1 MRQWRAMP
9 RASRRSVSARE
20 GSLAPLRPACA
31 ALDAVASMGKPG
43 GQQVT
48 WQPVE
53 VKPVLCIT
61 GGLSAE
67 PIPLLETTEVPI
79 RTGRDGKPKP
89 ELFVHFALYLPWV
102 FQVTAGVQAR
112 GSATG
117 RTSSK
122 TGKLSG
128 KVWKD
133 LVDAFK
139 TAAREEQAADAAA
152 DAACD
157 DDDGEDDDPMNGLLA
172 PVELDGPE
180 GPRAPK
186 DPKARTKP
194 PRRQKVMGRAIL
206 VSAKEKCP
214 LAFPKDEAERQV
226 HMISLKKNQ
235 YWIAASDLGWLCERI
250 RSENELA
257 GVPLVENPDE
267 DRAAVAAP
275 VSGRDSQESVPSTS
289 SVDSPQ
295 ASSAQGTVDCG
306 YTCTWNFPS
315 RDDKGS
321 WEATITREGE
331 LLGKKVTCALAEF
344 NKTKWNQVY
353 GEGDK
358 EPCKFARA
366 TPSDKKA
373 ACKLYL
379 DQRMADI
386 LSA

>member
-1 MRQWRAMP
+1 MP
-9 RASRRSVSARE
+9 Q
-20 GSLAPLRPACA
+20 P
-31 ALDAVASMGKPG
+31 
-43 GQQVT
+43 T

-67 PIPLLETTEVPI
+67 PIPLLETTEAP
-79 RTGRDGKPKP
+79 THDGKKR

-102 FQVTAGVQAR
+102 FTVTVGMQCR

-117 RTSSK
+117 RKSSRSG
-122 TGKLSG
+122 TLSG

-133 LVDAFK
+133 LVKAFK
-139 TAAREEQAADAAA
+139 TATRDEGGEEAA
-152 DAACD
+152 D
-157 DDDGEDDDPMNGLLA
+157 DDDGGDDDDDPMNGLLA
-172 PVELDGPE
+172 PLALDGPE
-180 GPRAPK
+180 GPK
-186 DPKARTKP
+186 DPKQPRTKKS
-194 PRRQKVMGRAIL
+194 KVMGRAIL

-214 LAFPKDEAERQV
+214 LAFPGDKEERQV
-226 HMISLKKNQ
+226 QMISLKKKA
-235 YWIAASDLGWLCERI
+235 YWIAASDLGWLCDRL

-275 VSGRDSQESVPSTS
+275 VSGTDSQESVPSTS
-289 SVDSPQ
+289 NVDSPQ
-295 ASSAQGTVDCG
+295 ANSPQASSVQGTVDCG
-306 YTCTWNFPS
+306 YTCKWNFPS
-315 RDDKGS
+315 KTDAGS

-331 LLGKKVTCALAEF
+331 LLGKKVSCALKDF

-353 GEGDK
+353 GERTK

-366 TPSDKKA
+366 TVSQKKT

-379 DQRMADI
+379 DQRMADV

>member
-1 MRQWRAMP
+1 MRQWRALP
-9 RASRRSVSARE
+9 RASRRSASARE

-31 ALDAVASMGKPG
+31 ALDAVASMVVSMGKTG

-48 WQPVE
+48 WEPVE
-53 VKPVLCIT
+53 VKPVLCVT
-61 GGLSAE
+61 GGRSAE
-67 PIPLLETTEVPI
+67 PIPLLETTEVPM
-79 RTGRDGKPKP
+79 RTGPEGTHKR

-102 FQVTAGVQAR
+102 FQVTEGVQCRATL
-112 GSATG
+112 TG
-117 RTSSK
+117 RASSK

-139 TAAREEQAADAAA
+139 TAARGGGEEQAA

-186 DPKARTKP
+186 DPKARNK
-194 PRRQKVMGRAIL
+194 RLKVMGRAIP

-214 LAFPKDEAERQV
+214 LAFPGDEAERQV
-226 HMISLKKNQ
+226 QMISLKKNQ
-235 YWIAASDLGWLCERI
+235 YWIAASDLGWLCERL
-250 RSENELA
+250 RSENELV

-275 VSGRDSQESVPSTS
+275 VSGTDSQESVPSTS
-289 SVDSPQ
+289 SVDSPH

-306 YTCTWNFPS
+306 YTCKWNFPS
-315 RDDKGS
+315 KDDAGS

-331 LLGKKVTCALAEF
+331 LLGKKVSCALKDF

-353 GEGDK
+353 GEGTK

-366 TPSDKKA
+366 TVSHKKT

-379 DQRMADI
+379 DQRMADV

>member
-1 MRQWRAMP
+1 MGVSGRGARAGRAGASLRQWRAMP
-9 RASRRSVSARE
+9 RASRRSASARE
-20 GSLAPLRPACA
+20 GPLAPLRPTCA
-31 ALDAVASMGKPG
+31 ALDAVASMP
-43 GQQVT
+43 QAT

-67 PIPLLETTEVPI
+67 PIPLLETTEAP
-79 RTGRDGKPKP
+79 THDGKKR

-102 FQVTAGVQAR
+102 FTVTAGAQCR

-117 RTSSK
+117 RKSHK
-122 TGKLSG
+122 TGRLSG
-128 KVWKD
+128 QVWKD
-133 LVDAFK
+133 LVNAFQ
-139 TAAREEQAADAAA
+139 TAARGEGGEQAT
-152 DAACD
+152 D
-157 DDDGEDDDPMNGLLA
+157 DDDGGDDDDPMNALLA
-172 PVELDGPE
+172 PLDLHGPE
-180 GPRAPK
+180 GPK
-186 DPKARTKP
+186 DPEPRTKKA
-194 PRRQKVMGRAIL
+194 KVMGRAIP

-214 LAFPKDEAERQV
+214 LAFPGDKEERQV
-226 HMISLKKNQ
+226 QMISLKKNQ
-235 YWIAASDLGWLCERI
+235 YWIAASDLGWLCERL

-275 VSGRDSQESVPSTS
+275 VSGTDSQESVPSTS

-306 YTCTWNFPS
+306 YTCKWNFPS
-315 RDDKGS
+315 RDDAGS

-331 LLGKKVTCALAEF
+331 LLGKKVSCALKDF

-353 GEGDK
+353 GEGTK

-366 TPSDKKA
+366 TVSHKKT

-379 DQRMADI
+379 DQRMADV